1 MDLHPTLRRLGI
13 SKPIIQAPIGGV
25 ASPELAAAVSESG
38 GFGQLACTW
47 RSVEQLDALF
57 RRMASL
63 TSRPYGVNFV
73 LDFPIAAK
81 LEAAL
86 AHKVAAVSFFWGD
99 GSAYVDRVKAAGALA
114 IQVVGSIAEAE
125 RSAAAGF
132 DLIVAQGVEAGGH
145 VRGELGLMA
154 LVPQVVDAVA
164 PVPVLAAG
172 GIADARGVT
181 AALALGASGV
191 WVGTQ
196 FLAAEEANIHRA
208 YRDRVLT
215 SSGDDAVYSTLY
227 DVGWPNAP
235 ARSLGN
241 GTLARW
247 GQASRVHRIG
257 LARAMS

>member
-1 MDLHPTLRRLGI
+1 
-13 SKPIIQAPIGGV
+13 
-25 ASPELAAAVSESG
+25 
-38 GFGQLACTW
+38 
-47 RSVEQLDALF
+47 
-57 RRMASL
+57 
-63 TSRPYGVNFV
+63 
-73 LDFPIAAK
+73 
-81 LEAAL
+81 
-86 AHKVAAVSFFWGD
+86 
-99 GSAYVDRVKAAGALA
+99 
-114 IQVVGSIAEAE
+114 
-125 RSAAAGF
+125 
-132 DLIVAQGVEAGGH
+132 
-145 VRGELGLMA
+145 
-154 LVPQVVDAVA
+154 VPQVVDAVA

-191 WVGTQ
+191 WVGTR

-247 GQASRVHRIG
+247 QASRVHRIG